1 MGSLVRTE
9 PKLFVEMFRLRI
21 GLIIQVLASE
31 LSRLR
36 NLKAAEASQQLLSIS
51 PFELKCMLLSLLS
64 GRLLEESGIDP
75 ETGIKEMRTG
85 IGSFRKQIEERKVK
99 RYFFL
104 ISFYFLVNEKGPI
117 NASSIEINGWN

>member
-1 MGSLVRTE
+1 VRTE

-36 NLKAAEASQQLLSIS
+36 NLKAVEASEQLLLIS

-64 GRLLEESGIDP
+64 GRLLEESGIDT

-85 IGSFRKQIEERKVK
+85 IGSFRKQIEQRKVNIDTN
-99 RYFFL
+99 YYL
-104 ISFYFLVNEKGPI
+104 GVLC
-117 NASSIEINGWN
+117 